1 MKINFYNDITKSD
14 LQYIEE
20 IKQLT
25 EDDEL
30 IINFNSAGG
39 LCDVG
44 LHLYN
49 VIKNSPAKTIGIV
62 EGFCASIAS
71 YILMA
76 CKQRIGYSNS
86 IIMVH
91 RPWCQV
97 AGNAM
102 ELKKEVDALST
113 YSSALELA
121 YIENSKITDEEIKSM
136 LDNET
141 YLTADEAL
149 KIGFLTTVEGDFN
162 KDTKSSITA
171 KALHDIIM
179 KANLKVNSKQEFKNM
194 DIQIEKI
201 EDVITIL
208 SEMAKNLNEEYAN
221 QINAI
226 VEYISTLEQTP
237 VEETPTEETTEEEVV
252 NAEDEQQPEEKEEVA
267 EEQVEEQVEE
277 TPEEEKEEVV
287 AEDDSSTL
295 IEEMKKEIEELKKQ
309 LSSINK
315 PMNYGTFT
323 VISGTSDTKLSA
335 RETFNKLYSEDREKA
350 DAYWKANKHA
360 ILHNS

>member
-1 MKINFYNDITKSD
+1 MKINFYSDITKSD

-25 EDDEL
+25 AEDEL

-49 VIKNSPAKTIGIV
+49 VIKNSPAKTVGIV

-86 IIMVH
+86 IIMIH
-91 RPWCQV
+91 RPWCQF
-97 AGNAM
+97 AGNAQEM
-102 ELKKEVDALST
+102 QKEVDALNT

-121 YIENSKITDEEIKSM
+121 YIENSKIEESEIKSM

-149 KIGFLTTVEGDFN
+149 NIGFLTAVEGDFN
-162 KDTKSSITA
+162 KDSKSSITA

-179 KANLKVNSKQEFKNM
+179 KANLKVNSKQEEFKYM

-201 EDVITIL
+201 EDVISIL
-208 SEMAKNLNEEYAN
+208 SEMAKNLNEEYAI
-221 QINAI
+221 QINTI
-226 VEYISTLEQTP
+226 VEYLSTLEQTP
-237 VEETPTEETTEEEVV
+237 AEEQPVENSVEEEEKVEETVEEPVVEE
-252 NAEDEQQPEEKEEVA
+252 QPVEEKE
-267 EEQVEEQVEE
+267 
-277 TPEEEKEEVV
+277 EEVV
-287 AEDDSSTL
+287 AEDESATL

-315 PMNYGTFT
+315 PMNIGTFT
-323 VISGTSDTKLSA
+323 VVNSRTEQKLSP
-335 RETFNKLYSEDREKA
+335 RETFNKLCEEDKVKA
-350 DAYWKANKHA
+350 DAYWKANKQA
-360 ILHNS
+360 ILRG